1 MTKNMTTNHKRTQ
14 DKARDKRLMRLRLS
28 GRGAINVAIAAP
40 LASGALLIGQ
50 AALLANVLGQ
60 TIENGASLASV
71 TPFIVGI
78 SALVIVRA
86 IIGIVGEQAGQV
98 GAENIKRSLRERL
111 FGHILAN
118 QSNLSLA
125 PASGAVSASIVDQV
139 EAIES
144 FFARYIPAMIAA
156 AFLPLAFAVVLMPID
171 WIVGVLFLLTAPAI
185 PLFMALAGMGAQAAT
200 DRQANA
206 LARLSGHFAD
216 RLRGLTTLRL
226 FGRQQAATDEV
237 YAASEELRRRTGA
250 VLRIAFLSSAI
261 LEFFAALGV
270 AGVALYVGLTY
281 LGFLNFH
288 PGLTLVAGLF
298 ALIMAPEVYQPLRQL
313 AAHYHDR
320 AAARSALAE
329 IERHV
334 AQIDELITNTI
345 ATKRSNQ
352 TGPIGLEIANLAIT
366 SETGTAILEGLA
378 LNVVPGE
385 TLAIMGPSGSGKTTL
400 ARAITRLIP
409 ATGTIALNG
418 TPLADLP
425 EPDLRAAVCFIT
437 QKPRIFHGTILENI
451 AFADPQAAPQ
461 ALLAA
466 AQKAL
471 VTEFAQSLPNGL
483 DTLVGEGGVGLS
495 GGQAQRVALARLFL
509 TNPGL
514 VILDEPTAH
523 LDAETEARLLDAI
536 FDYCA
541 DRTLIILTH
550 SRSTALRA
558 DRALRLAGGKLHPM
572 PHRPSLTVHQGDRA

>member
-1 MTKNMTTNHKRTQ
+1 MGLR
-14 DKARDKRLMRLRLS
+14 RLGGS
-28 GRGAINVAIAAP
+28 AINVAIAIP
-40 LASGALLIGQ
+40 LVSGVLLVIQ
-50 AALLANVLGQ
+50 AALLANILGQ
-60 TIENGASLASV
+60 TIENGAPISAV
-71 TPFIVGI
+71 TPLIGGI
-78 SALVIVRA
+78 LLLILARALLA
-86 IIGIVGEQAGQV
+86 IVGEQAGQI
-98 GAENIKRSLRERL
+98 GAENIKRGLREKL

-118 QSNLSLA
+118 QSNLALA
-125 PASGAVSASIVDQV
+125 PASGAVSASIVDQA

-144 FFARYIPAMIAA
+144 FFAGYIPAMIAA
-156 AFLPLAFAVVLMPID
+156 AILPLAFAVVLMPID
-171 WIVGVLFLLTAPAI
+171 WIIGTLFLLTAPAI

-216 RLRGLTTLRL
+216 RLRGLTTLKL

-237 YAASEELRRRTGA
+237 YQASEDLRRRTGA

-288 PGLTLVAGLF
+288 PELTLVAGLF

-329 IERHV
+329 IERHI
-334 AQIDELITNTI
+334 AQIDGLTPANSTA
-345 ATKRSNQ
+345 ATTVS
-352 TGPIGLEIANLAIT
+352 TGPATLAIANLSINA
-366 SETGTAILEGLA
+366 SDGTKILDNLA
-378 LNVVPGE
+378 LNVTPGE

-409 ATGTIALNG
+409 ASGTIMLNG
-418 TPLADLP
+418 QSLETIA
-425 EPDLRAAVCFIT
+425 EEQLRSDVCFIT

-451 AFADPQAAPQ
+451 AFAAPD
-461 ALLAA
+461 ASPADVLAA
-466 AQKAL
+466 AEKAL
-471 VTEFAQSLPNGL
+471 VTEFAAALPNGL
-483 DTLVGEGGVGLS
+483 NTLVGEGGVGLS

-509 TNPGL
+509 TNPSL

-550 SRSTALRA
+550 SRATALRT
-558 DRALRLAGGKLHPM
+558 DRALRLAGGQLHPM
-572 PHRPSLTVHQGDRA
+572 PLRPSLTVHQGDRA